1 MYPRLFAPLLLVALL
16 SGCTVLAL
24 RPNSG
29 VENRMFT
36 VQEAP
41 RLRID
46 APKARIQN
54 PMPNDHFIGI
64 ALSGGGSRAANFSAA
79 SLEQL
84 EQFGLVSGAS
94 AISGVSGGAIAG
106 GYYALHGKQTDWPL
120 LRSKLKTDFFGQ
132 TILKPIVDPEFET
145 MV

>member
-1 MYPRLFAPLLLVALL
+1 
-16 SGCTVLAL
+16 
-24 RPNSG
+24 
-29 VENRMFT
+29 
-36 VQEAP
+36 VQESP

-54 PMPNDHFIGI
+54 PMPSEHFIGI

-106 GYYALHGKQTDWPL
+106 GYYAAWQADGLALASQQAENGF
-120 LRSKLKTDFFGQ
+120 LRPDHPSRPT
-132 TILKPIVDPEFET
+132 
-145 MV
+145 